1 MLLLT
6 KWSSDVAKIKR
17 VWKNIMTFLTDTER
31 QIKVLF

>member
-6 KWSSDVAKIKR
+6 KWSSDVAKIER